1 MRFCVLGSL
10 EIVDDG
16 PPVELSGVKQRAVLG
31 YLLLHANNVVPTSH
45 VVKALW
51 ADGVPSTGRKMVQNA
66 VSGIR
71 RTLAS
76 RPHAPGRT
84 PMLLTHAPGYL
95 LRVDPDSVD
104 LHHFQTLAERGRA
117 ELADGLAEPAARTLR
132 EALGFW
138 RGPALSDLVETG
150 IAWPELAALEKLK
163 LVALEDRFEAE
174 LSCGRHHEVIAELE
188 EVVAAEPLRERLC
201 GQLMLALYRSGR
213 QADALDVYRRT
224 YAMLVDGLGIE
235 PGRELRE
242 LQRMILNQDAALTV
256 PGVPAGQI
264 RVTTVNTVSAA
275 ARPIPGQR
283 RVSPEPP
290 VRRETPAD
298 PTGTSTETV
307 AAAPVTAV
315 RMPPPETSDA
325 RAERKNVSA
334 VLVSAHLGPGM
345 EGADPE
351 DVDEAMRGIGAILD
365 GEVRR
370 FDGVAGGSIG
380 PMYLLLFG
388 VPRNH
393 ENDAERAV
401 RAALAIRDRF
411 LADEIPELGGRAA
424 DGISVGVAVATGSA
438 LVRYGAAGCDVPPVV
453 TGTVMDGCARLL
465 TTVPD
470 GDILVCD
477 TTRRATEEAITYA
490 PVPGGGRGALAVAP
504 APRSIAAPQAGPG
517 RLVGRDHELQ
527 VLRSLLGQVRGWR
540 RPHLVTMLGEPGIG
554 KSRLLTEF
562 GRQAAER
569 GEIAAVLTGNTQPF
583 TAEAPYAALTGVLR
597 EHCGFAAG
605 DPAGVVREKVAA
617 AIDGLAVPA
626 EAAAWMRENLC
637 RLAGLGER
645 PADPGQ
651 MLAAWCRFL
660 EAVAVAGPVL
670 VVLEDLHWATDEL
683 LDFVDALSDHAAPV
697 PLFVVATARPE
708 LLQRRP
714 GWGGGRRHATTTTM
728 DPLSDTAITGILRDL
743 VAGDDTDAEQDP
755 IVQDSLTEFCRALA
769 ARVGGNPLFAVE
781 YARALADRLRSGD
794 WPDSERGQLPL
805 PQAVHSVIAARL
817 DTLPEVDKAVLLDA
831 SVVGEPVTP
840 ASVAAV
846 GGRDQAEVARSLANL
861 ERLEFLRR
869 ARLAGAGEAAYAF
882 GHSLVRDVAY
892 AQLPRSERA
901 DKQRRARERGAAG
914 WESPALADQKCA
926 S

>member
-1 MRFCVLGSL
+1 MFVRFCVLGSL

-95 LRVDPDSVD
+95 LRVDPESVD

-117 ELADGLAEPAARTLR
+117 ELAEGQAEPAARTLR
-132 EALGFW
+132 EALGLW

-150 IAWPELAALEKLK
+150 IAWPELAALEKVK

-224 YAMLVDGLGIE
+224 YALLVDGLGIE

-242 LQRMILNQDAALTV
+242 LQRMILNQDAALAV

-264 RVTTVNTVSAA
+264 RVATALAPRT
-275 ARPIPGQR
+275 IPGQR
-283 RVSPEPP
+283 QLSPEPP
-290 VRRETPAD
+290 ARREKPVEPA
-298 PTGTSTETV
+298 ETV
-307 AAAPVTAV
+307 NAAPVTSV
-315 RMPPPETSDA
+315 RLPPTAPADA

-351 DVDEAMRGIGAILD
+351 DVDEAMRGISTIIG

-380 PMYLLLFG
+380 PMYLMLFG

-393 ENDAERAV
+393 ENDTERAV

-411 LADEIPELGGRAA
+411 LADEIPELGARAA
-424 DGISVGVAVATGSA
+424 TGMSVGIAVATGSA
-438 LVRYGAAGCDVPPVV
+438 LVRYAAAGCDVPPVV
-453 TGTVMDGCARLL
+453 TGSVLDGCAKLL
-465 TTVPD
+465 AAVPD

-477 TTRRATEEAITYA
+477 ATRHATAEAITYA

-504 APRSIAAPQAGPG
+504 APRSIAVPETGAG

-540 RPHLVTMLGEPGIG
+540 RPHLVTVLGEPGIG
-554 KSRLLTEF
+554 KSRLLAEF
-562 GRQAAER
+562 GAQAAER

-583 TAEAPYAALTGVLR
+583 AAEAPYAALTGVLR
-597 EHCGFAAG
+597 EHCGFSAT
-605 DPAGVVREKVAA
+605 DPARRVRERIAA

-637 RLAGLGER
+637 RLAGLGEP

-651 MLAAWCRFL
+651 MLAAWCRFV
-660 EAVAVAGPVL
+660 EAIAVAGPVV

-683 LDFVDALSDHAAPV
+683 LDFVDELSDHAAPV

-728 DPLSDTAITGILRDL
+728 DPLSDNAIAGLLRHL
-743 VAGDDTDAEQDP
+743 VGGTDGLDEPAQDP
-755 IVQDSLTEFCRALA
+755 IVADSLTEFCRVLA

-781 YARALADRLRSGD
+781 YARVLADRLRSGD
-794 WPDSERGQLPL
+794 WPDSERDQLPL

-831 SVVGEPVTP
+831 SVVAEPVTP
-840 ASVAAV
+840 AVVAAV
-846 GGRDQAEVARSLANL
+846 GGRDQAEVARSLGNL

-869 ARLAGAGEAAYAF
+869 ARPAGAAGEAAYAF

-892 AQLPRSERA
+892 AQLPRTERA
-901 DKQRRARERGAAG
+901 DKQRRVRECAGG
-914 WESPALADQKCA
+914 WEQAALAEEKCA

>member
-1 MRFCVLGSL
+1 MKFCVLGSL

-31 YLLLHANNVVPTSH
+31 YLLLHANHVVPTSH

-76 RPHAPGRT
+76 RPHAAGRT

-117 ELADGLAEPAARTLR
+117 ELAEGLAEPAARTLR
-132 EALGFW
+132 EALGLW
-138 RGPALSDLVETG
+138 RGPALADLVETG

-188 EVVAAEPLRERLC
+188 EVVATEPLRERLC

-224 YAMLVDGLGIE
+224 YALLVDGLGIE

-264 RVTTVNTVSAA
+264 RVATTINPATIGAGT
-275 ARPIPGQR
+275 RTIPGQR
-283 RVSPEPP
+283 QLSPEPP
-290 VRRETPAD
+290 VRQDKPEPVQTAEAVP
-298 PTGTSTETV
+298 V
-307 AAAPVTAV
+307 AAVRLPPSAPA
-315 RMPPPETSDA
+315 DA

-334 VLVSAHLGPGM
+334 VLVSAQLGPGM
-345 EGADPE
+345 ADADPE
-351 DVDEAMRGIGAILD
+351 DVDEAMRGISAIIG

-380 PMYLLLFG
+380 PMYLVLFG

-411 LADEIPELGGRAA
+411 LADEIPELGVRAA
-424 DGISVGVAVATGSA
+424 TGISVGVAVATGSA
-438 LVRYGAAGCDVPPVV
+438 LVRYGSCDAPPMV
-453 TGTVMDGCARLL
+453 TGSVMDSCARLL
-465 TTVPD
+465 SAVPD

-477 TTRRATEEAITYA
+477 ATRHATDEAITYA

-504 APRSIAAPQAGPG
+504 APRAISVPETGPG
-517 RLVGRDHELQ
+517 LVGRDHELQ

-554 KSRLLTEF
+554 KSRLLAEF

-569 GEIAAVLTGNTQPF
+569 GEIAAALTGNTQPF
-583 TAEAPYAALTGVLR
+583 AAEAPYAALTGVLR
-597 EHCGFAAG
+597 EHCGFSAA
-605 DPAGVVREKVAA
+605 DSAGLVREKIAT
-617 AIDGLAVPA
+617 AIDRLAVPA

-637 RLAGLGER
+637 RLAGLGDQ

-660 EAVAVAGPVL
+660 EAIAVAGPVV

-683 LDFVDALSDHAAPV
+683 LDFVDELSDHAAPV

-728 DPLSDTAITGILRDL
+728 DPLSDNEIAGILRHL
-743 VAGDDTDAEQDP
+743 VAGDPAEAEQDP
-755 IVQDSLTEFCRALA
+755 IVRESLTEFCRVLA
-769 ARVGGNPLFAVE
+769 VRVGGNPLFAVE
-781 YARALADRLRSGD
+781 YARVLADRLRSGD
-794 WPDSERGQLPL
+794 WPDSERDQLPL

-817 DTLPEVDKAVLLDA
+817 DTLPAVDKAVLLDA

-840 ASVAAV
+840 AAVAAV
-846 GGRDQAEVARSLANL
+846 GDREQAEAARSLGNL

-869 ARLAGAGEAAYAF
+869 ARPAGAGGEAAYVF

-892 AQLPRSERA
+892 AQLPRSDRA
-901 DKQRRARERGAAG
+901 DKQRRAREWAEATG
-914 WESPALADQKCA
+914 WEAPALAEEKCA

>member
-95 LRVDPDSVD
+95 LRVDPESVD

-117 ELADGLAEPAARTLR
+117 ELAEGLAEPAARTLR
-132 EALGFW
+132 EALGLW
-138 RGPALSDLVETG
+138 RGPALADLVETG
-150 IAWPELAALEKLK
+150 IAWPELAALEKVK

-213 QADALDVYRRT
+213 QADALDAYRRT
-224 YAMLVDGLGIE
+224 YALLVDGLGIE

-256 PGVPAGQI
+256 SAGQI
-264 RVTTVNTVSAA
+264 RVATALAPRT
-275 ARPIPGQR
+275 IPGQR
-283 RVSPEPP
+283 QLSPEPP
-290 VRRETPAD
+290 ARAEKPVEPV
-298 PTGTSTETV
+298 ETV

-315 RMPPPETSDA
+315 RMPPSAPADA

-345 EGADPE
+345 DTADPE
-351 DVDEAMRGIGAILD
+351 DVDEAMRGIGTIIG

-380 PMYLLLFG
+380 PTYLMLFG

-411 LADEIPELGGRAA
+411 LADEIPELGSRAA
-424 DGISVGVAVATGSA
+424 TGISVGVAVATGSA
-438 LVRYGAAGCDVPPVV
+438 LVRYAAAGCDAPPVV
-453 TGTVMDGCARLL
+453 TGAVIHGCAKLL
-465 TTVPD
+465 NAVPA
-470 GDILVCD
+470 GDVLVCD
-477 TTRRATEEAITYA
+477 ATRHATAAAITYA

-504 APRSIAAPQAGPG
+504 APRSIATPEAGAG

-540 RPHLVTMLGEPGIG
+540 RPHLVTLLGEPGIG
-554 KSRLLTEF
+554 KSRLLAEF
-562 GRQAAER
+562 GSQAAER

-583 TAEAPYAALTGVLR
+583 AAGAPYAALTGVLR
-597 EHCGFAAG
+597 EHCGFSAT
-605 DPAGVVREKVAA
+605 DPAVRVREKIAA

-651 MLAAWCRFL
+651 LLAAWCRFV
-660 EAVAVAGPVL
+660 EAIAVAGPVV

-683 LDFVDALSDHAAPV
+683 LDFVDELSDHAAPV

-728 DPLSDTAITGILRDL
+728 DPLSDNAITGILRHL
-743 VAGDDTDAEQDP
+743 VAGGTEDAEDTDP
-755 IVQDSLTEFCRALA
+755 IVADSLTEFCRVLA

-781 YARALADRLRSGD
+781 YARVLADRLRSGD
-794 WPDSERGQLPL
+794 WPDAGRDQLPL

-817 DTLPEVDKAVLLDA
+817 DTLPEADKAVLLDA

-840 ASVAAV
+840 AVVAAV
-846 GGRDQAEVARSLANL
+846 GERDQAEVARSLGNL

-869 ARLAGAGEAAYAF
+869 ARPAGASGEAAYTF

-901 DKQRRARERGAAG
+901 DKQRRAREWGAVG
-914 WESPALADQKCA
+914 WDSALAEEKCA